1 MSEVQRLLFQSCPLQ
16 QPVHKVSCTKY
27 CRDGRT
33 VCVCSAPLDQKR
45 IQEAQ
50 AEIQDTELLCLFF
63 LGIVILR
70 FVSRAIWQVFDE
82 TRLSALKNLHS
93 WNFLKSRSV
102 ESCTVMVNSF
112 RKRLS
117 RFWIWKTFEKLV
129 VRRFWFTLFRSG
141 CSGGGLRWSYCHCAA
156 TSCWHTSF
164 VFLSL
169 CFLLS
174 NPAVHETAG

>member
-1 MSEVQRLLFQSCPLQ
+1 M
-16 QPVHKVSCTKY
+16 
-27 CRDGRT
+27 
-33 VCVCSAPLDQKR
+33 CSAPLKSGPER

-50 AEIQDTELLCLFF
+50 AEIQDTELLCLFS

-117 RFWIWKTFEKLV
+117 QF
-129 VRRFWFTLFRSG
+129 
-141 CSGGGLRWSYCHCAA
+141 
-156 TSCWHTSF
+156 
-164 VFLSL
+164 
-169 CFLLS
+169 
-174 NPAVHETAG
+174 